1 MPGADICSSDE
12 MLRFCIQELK
22 MKKSDVISFFRSL
35 KLKEYVNHGL
45 NAFHENDPGQFFD
58 TYNKDIINAF
68 ENYNS
73 INE

>member
-1 MPGADICSSDE
+1 
-12 MLRFCIQELK
+12 

-73 INE
+73 LNE